1 MGKAAAMSGNTA
13 MAGNLLQDMEDTIAK
28 LKQDLE
34 SLKGNFEKHSVKVNE
49 ELNYKAT
56 KEDLASIGGCNVIL
70 NVLRLSCGR
79 SRISTTAC
87 VP

>member
-34 SLKGNFEKHSVKVNE
+34 SLKGNFEKHSGKVNE
-49 ELNYKAT
+49 ELSHKAT
-56 KEDLASIGGCNVIL
+56 KEDLAALESRLLQQLQDLIDQ
-70 NVLRLSCGR
+70 LRNLFADKD
-79 SRISTTAC
+79 TT
-87 VP
+87 

>member
-49 ELNYKAT
+49 ELNHKAT
-56 KEDLASIGGCNVIL
+56 KEDLAALESRLLQQLQDLIDQ
-70 NVLRLSCGR
+70 LRNLFADKD
-79 SRISTTAC
+79 TT
-87 VP
+87 